1 MHLDNQDP
9 FTQQESEEVMDQMSK
24 LPNSDEDAIIS
35 SLSLHNMIT
44 MILWC

>member
-1 MHLDNQDP
+1 MHFDNQDP
-9 FTQQESEEVMDQMSK
+9 FTQQENEEVIDQMIK
-24 LPNSDEDAIIS
+24 LSNSDEDAIIS